1 MPQLGH
7 TLAELF
13 KRAGV
18 NADQDALKVILQN
31 DAIFKA
37 EIPQE
42 VVNQLE
48 GNLMNETIALTKLKP
63 KMKAEILDGY
73 DTHLERVVGEMKMG
87 DDVIAAIKAG
97 GTSEKRVEAAI
108 KAVKKQMDDKIS
120 ELEKK
125 GGKTPEETQRII
137 HELNELKA
145 KQAEIVTAHQAEVAR
160 LQSDFS
166 NQALSTEFKFKMMK
180 YADKLNL
187 PDEMTV
193 EEKIAF
199 AMTRVNQK
207 VAEGKFKLTKG
218 ENGSIRLTDENGADA
233 YDSQNRKLDID
244 ALAEQTLAPVLKKAK
259 QDDNHPLKGVQLD
272 GKASP
277 ADVQYQQELMNRMR
291 EQGVVI
297 PS

>member
-42 VVNQLE
+42 VVTQLE
-48 GNLMNETIALTKLKP
+48 GNLMNEAIALTKLKP
-63 KMKAEILDGY
+63 KIKAEVLDGY
-73 DTHLERVVGEMKMG
+73 DTHIERIAGEMKLG
-87 DDVIAAIKAG
+87 DDVIAAIKGA
-97 GTSEKRVEAAI
+97 GTSEKRAEAALRAI
-108 KAVKKQMDDKIS
+108 KKQSDDKIA

-125 GGKTPEETQRII
+125 GGKTPEETQKII
-137 HELNELKA
+137 QELNDEKA
-145 KQAEIVTAHQAEVAR
+145 KKAELIAAHQAEVAR
-160 LQSDFS
+160 LQTEG
-166 NQALSTEFKFKMMK
+166 STRELDSEFRFKMMK

-187 PDEMTV
+187 PEEMTV

-207 VAEGKFKLTKG
+207 IAEGKFKLSKNESG
-218 ENGSIRLTDENGADA
+218 ALRLTDANGADA

-259 QDDNHPLKGVQLD
+259 VDDIHPLKGVNLD
-272 GKASP
+272 GKANP
-277 ADVQYQQELMNRMR
+277 ADIQYQTDLLKRIA
-291 EQGVVI
+291 EQGVDLT
-297 PS
+297 S